1 MSRWKVVY
9 IPEAEKDFAALDGSQ
24 RILVR
29 KMIDRVSE
37 NPLPDYEGGYGK
49 PLANKNGNNLT
60 GLLKIKLK
68 ASGLR
73 VVYKLEKTDNGMVIV
88 VIGAR
93 SDNDVYELA
102 GKRIVMTELVEK

>member
-1 MSRWKVVY
+1 MNNWTVVFM
-9 IPEAEKDFAALDGSQ
+9 PEAEKDFASLDGSQ

-29 KMIDRVSE
+29 KMLDRVKD

-49 PLANKNGNNLT
+49 PLGNKSGNNLT

-68 ASGLR
+68 SSGLR
-73 VVYKLEKTDNGMVIV
+73 IVYKLERTEKGMIVV

-93 SDNDVYELA
+93 ADNE
-102 GKRIVMTELVEK
+102 I

>member
-1 MSRWKVVY
+1 MSKWKVVY
-9 IPEAEKDFAALDGSQ
+9 MPEAVEDFAALDGSQ

-49 PLANKNGNNLT
+49 ALGNKYGNNLT

-73 VVYKLEKTDNGMVIV
+73 VIYKLEKIDKEMIIVI
-88 VIGAR
+88 IGAR
-93 SDNDVYELA
+93 SDNEVYELA
-102 GKRIVMTELVEK
+102 GKRVVLLPHYFK